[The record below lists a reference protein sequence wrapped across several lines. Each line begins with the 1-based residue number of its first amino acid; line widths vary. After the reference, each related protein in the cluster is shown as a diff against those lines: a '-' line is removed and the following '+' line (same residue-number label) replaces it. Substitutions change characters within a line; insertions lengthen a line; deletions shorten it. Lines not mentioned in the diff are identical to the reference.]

1 MTTEQF
7 TDGPLTLELDE
18 RQAEI
23 TLTWRGRSIAREPAQ
38 FLLPIL
44 TRAIES
50 GERSG
55 KTVVMDFRTLDY
67 LNSSTITP
75 VIRVLEMAKRGTVS
89 LSIIYDASLKW
100 QALSFSALYLF
111 QSLDGRVVV
120 KPL

>member
-1 MTTEQF
+1 
-7 TDGPLTLELDE
+7 
-18 RQAEI
+18 
-23 TLTWRGRSIAREPAQ
+23 
-38 FLLPIL
+38 
-44 TRAIES
+44 
-50 GERSG
+50 
-55 KTVVMDFRTLDY
+55 MDFRTLEY